1 MKAKTLMGMIACAS
15 ACVSLS
21 AFGNTTNNWFKGY
34 AANDALT
41 SDTTNYRVAANWP
54 ETLPSGVTV
63 EGATIKLDNDA
74 TSALSVGPT
83 AATADTNLNDG
94 LVSVTAT
101 AVLTPSDGA
110 TLETPTGAAAGFT
123 VGTDSDD
130 NYYYGYVSGGSNP
143 GWVKMSTGPAN
154 AEAATTFTI
163 LLNYRDGKVQFKVG
177 ETILEAATGGAT
189 EFDIDNTT
197 YTALNSV
204 AAYGSGELSSI
215 EAKYEVAT
223 CAVGTVKY
231 GSLAEALEHSGTA
244 ANIVDVTESGV
255 SQSATAAN
263 GLPVAVCKALGI
275 STTEAN
281 TPAVAIEPV
290 ASDSDASNIN
300 FKLADSVSVETGV
313 AVTFAV
319 KKDGTPVTGSPF
331 ASGAIKI
338 PLASGTGVY
347 TIEPAGV
354 AAE

>member
-1 MKAKTLMGMIACAS
+1 MKAKTLMGMIACAG

-21 AFGNTTNNWFKGY
+21 AFGNTTYNWFKGY

-54 ETLPSGVTV
+54 ATLLDGVTV
-63 EGATIKLDNDA
+63 EGATIKLENDA

-101 AVLTPSDGA
+101 AVLTPSDGT

-123 VGTDSDD
+123 VGTDSDV
-130 NYYYGYVSGGSNP
+130 NYYYGYVSGVSNP

-177 ETILEAATGGAT
+177 ETILAAATGGAT

-223 CAVGTVKY
+223 CAVDTVKY

-255 SQSATAAN
+255 SQSATAAS
-263 GLPVAVCKALGI
+263 GLPVAVCKALNI
-275 STTEAN
+275 DVAATSAN
-281 TPAVAIEPV
+281 IPIAPA
-290 ASDSDASNIN
+290 ASDADAANIV
-300 FKLADSVSVETGV
+300 LAYSGTVADGV

-319 KKDGTPVTGSPF
+319 KKGNSQVGEAQP
-331 ASGAIKI
+331 ANAIKI
-338 PLASGTGVY
+338 PLTSGTGVY
-347 TIEPAGV
+347 TIEPVGVGV
-354 AAE
+354 ATAQ

>member
-1 MKAKTLMGMIACAS
+1 MKAKTLMGMIACAG

-34 AANDALT
+34 AANGALT

-54 ETLPSGVTV
+54 ATLPDGVTV
-63 EGATIKLDNDA
+63 EGAAIKLENDE

-101 AVLTPSDGA
+101 AVLTPSDGT

-123 VGTDSDD
+123 VGTDSDV

-189 EFDIDNTT
+189 VFDIDKTN

-231 GSLAEALEHSGTA
+231 GSLAEALEHSGTP

-255 SQSATAAN
+255 SQSATAAS
-263 GLPVAVCKALGI
+263 GLPVAFCKALNI
-275 STTEAN
+275 DVAATSPN
-281 TPAVAIEPV
+281 IPITPA
-290 ASDSDASNIN
+290 ASDADDANIV
-300 FKLADSVSVETGV
+300 LAYSGTVADGV
-313 AVTFAV
+313 TVTFAV
-319 KKDGTPVTGSPF
+319 KKDGSQVGVAQP
-331 ASGAIKI
+331 ANAIKI
-338 PLASGTGVY
+338 PLTSGTGVY
-347 TIEPAGV
+347 TIEPVGV
-354 AAE
+354 ATAQ

>member
-1 MKAKTLMGMIACAS
+1 MKAKTLMGMIACAG

-54 ETLPSGVTV
+54 ATLPDGVTV
-63 EGATIKLDNDA
+63 EGATIKLDNDE

-123 VGTDSDD
+123 VGTDSGV
-130 NYYYGYVSGGSNP
+130 NYYYGYVSGVSNP

-177 ETILEAATGGAT
+177 ETILAAATGGAT

-231 GSLAEALEHSGTA
+231 GSLAEALEHNGTA

-255 SQSATAAN
+255 SQSATAAS
-263 GLPVAVCKALGI
+263 GLPVAVCKALNI
-275 STTEAN
+275 DVAATSAN
-281 TPAVAIEPV
+281 IPIAPA
-290 ASDSDASNIN
+290 ASDADDANIV
-300 FKLADSVSVETGV
+300 LAYSGTVADGV

-319 KKDGTPVTGSPF
+319 KKGDKQVGEAQP
-331 ASGAIKI
+331 ANAIKI
-338 PLASGTGVY
+338 PLTSGTGVY
-347 TIEPAGV
+347 TIEPVGV
-354 AAE
+354 ATAQ

>member
-94 LVSVTAT
+94 LVAVTAT

-123 VGTDSDD
+123 VGTDSGV
-130 NYYYGYVSGGSNP
+130 NYYYGYVSGVSNP

-231 GSLAEALEHSGTA
+231 GSLAEALEHNGSE
-244 ANIVDVTESGV
+244 ANIYDVTASGV
-255 SQSATAAN
+255 SQSATAAS
-263 GLPVAVCKALGI
+263 GLPVAVCKALNI
-275 STTEAN
+275 DVAATSAN
-281 TPAVAIEPV
+281 IPIAPA
-290 ASDSDASNIN
+290 ASDADDDNIV
-300 FKLADSVSVETGV
+300 LAYSGTVADGV

-319 KKDGTPVTGSPF
+319 KKDGSQVGKAQP
-331 ASGAIKI
+331 ANAIKI
-338 PLASGTGVY
+338 PLTSGTGVY
-347 TIEPAGV
+347 TIEPVGV
-354 AAE
+354 ATAQ

>member
-1 MKAKTLMGMIACAS
+1 MKAKTLMGMIACAG

-34 AANDALT
+34 AANGALT

-54 ETLPSGVTV
+54 APLPDGVTV
-63 EGATIKLDNDA
+63 EGATIKLENDA

-101 AVLTPSDGA
+101 AVLTPSDGT

-123 VGTDSDD
+123 VGTDSDL
-130 NYYYGYVSGGSNP
+130 NYYYGYVSGGLNP

-177 ETILEAATGGAT
+177 ETILAAATGGAT
-189 EFDIDNTT
+189 EFDIDNST

-223 CAVGTVKY
+223 CAVGTDKY
-231 GSLAEALEHSGTA
+231 GSLAEALEHSGTP

-255 SQSATAAN
+255 SQSATAAS
-263 GLPVAVCKALGI
+263 GLPVAVCKALNI
-275 STTEAN
+275 DVAATSAN
-281 TPAVAIEPV
+281 IPIAPA
-290 ASDSDASNIN
+290 ASDADAANIV
-300 FKLADSVSVETGV
+300 LAYSGTVADGV

-319 KKDGTPVTGSPF
+319 KKGDSQVGEAQP
-331 ASGAIKI
+331 ANAIKI
-338 PLASGTGVY
+338 PLTSGTGVY
-347 TIEPAGV
+347 TIEPVGV
-354 AAE
+354 ATAQ